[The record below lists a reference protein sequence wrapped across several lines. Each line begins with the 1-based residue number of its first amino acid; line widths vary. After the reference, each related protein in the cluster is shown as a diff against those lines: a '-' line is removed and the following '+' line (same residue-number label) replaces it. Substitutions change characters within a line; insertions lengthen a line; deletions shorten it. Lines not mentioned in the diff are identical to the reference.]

1 MVTLAAYN
9 ACPFERTPDMK
20 RLLPAFLA
28 LFLAFAL
35 SAPFEAEAKRFGG
48 GGSFGYQ
55 RSVPQRQAA
64 PTPTKQA
71 TPAPAPTTP
80 ATVPQKRSWMGPL
93 AGLAA
98 GIGLAALL
106 SHFGLGEGVANFLM
120 IALLALAAFMLVR
133 WLLNRSQTPAKAQ
146 HPLQYAG
153 AAPTGSTLPLEDTPA
168 GAGST
173 APAMAVSA
181 LPADFD
187 AEAFVRQAKLN
198 FIRLQAASDAGNL
211 DDIREFTSPEVYA
224 EIKLQIEERG
234 DAVAQTEVSELNAE
248 VLEAAEEDNRQVVS
262 VRYHGLIRED
272 GGQAA
277 PFDEIW
283 FLTRPTNG
291 NRGWVVAGIQQAA

>member
-1 MVTLAAYN
+1 
-9 ACPFERTPDMK
+9 MK

-28 LFLAFAL
+28 LFISLAL
-35 SAPFEAEAKRFGG
+35 STPFEAEAKRLGG

-55 RSVPQRQAA
+55 RSVPQRQAT

-106 SHFGLGEGVANFLM
+106 SHFGLGEEAASFLM
-120 IALLALAAFMLVR
+120 IALLALAAVMLVR
-133 WLLNRSQTPAKAQ
+133 WLLNRSRMPAQAQ
-146 HPLQYAG
+146 RPLQYAG
-153 AAPTGSTLPLEDTPA
+153 AAPAGSVLPLADTPA
-168 GAGST
+168 GAT
-173 APAMAVSA
+173 ASATAEPA

-187 AEAFVRQAKLN
+187 VEAFVRQAKLN
-198 FIRLQAASDAGNL
+198 FIRLQAANDAANL
-211 DDIREFTSPEVYA
+211 ADIREFTSPEVYA

-234 DAVAQTEVSELNAE
+234 STPSLTEVARLDAE
-248 VLEAAEEDNRQVVS
+248 VLEATEEDGRQIVS

-272 GGQAA
+272 SADAA
-277 PFDEIW
+277 AFDEVW
-283 FLTRPTNG
+283 FLTRPADG
-291 NRGWVVAGIQQAA
+291 SRGWVVAGIQQIS